1 MGTQVTLV
9 ALPLVALK
17 LLRASTFEVGLLVAI
32 ERLPFLLV
40 GLPAG
45 AIVDRLRRRP
55 VLIAGDV
62 GRAVALGSV
71 PVAYWAHVLTMIQL
85 YAVVLVTGVLT
96 VFFDVAYQS
105 YLPALV
111 GPDHLVDG
119 NAKLQVSESGA
130 QIAGPALAGV
140 LYGLFEAGAIAA
152 DALSYAWSAVCVL
165 LIRTPEPPVERHR
178 PTGAAASRLR
188 SEIAEGVR
196 YVWHHPYLRPIAT
209 CTAISNLF
217 SSLTVAVFFTYA
229 VRTLHLSAGAIGGV
243 FAVGSVGFFLGA
255 LVARPL
261 AGRLGVGPTIVWS
274 AILFGPPT
282 LLVPLAP
289 RQSPVPWLAA
299 SLALGSL
306 WTPIYNITQVSLRQ
320 RLCPPRLLG
329 RMNATMRFVV
339 WGTMPVGAVLG
350 GALGA
355 RLGLRP
361 TLYIGA
367 FGVMTAFIPV
377 LVSPVRRLREMPEPE
392 ADGTEEGEL
401 RGLHA

>member
-71 PVAYWAHVLTMIQL
+71 PVAYWAHALTMIQL
-85 YAVVLVTGVLT
+85 YTVVLVTGVLT

-111 GPDHLVDG
+111 GPDRLVDG

-130 QIAGPALAGV
+130 QIAGPALAGF
-140 LYGLFEAGAIAA
+140 LYGLFQAGAIAA
-152 DALSYAWSAVCVL
+152 DALSYVWSAVCVV
-165 LIRTPEPPVERHR
+165 LIRAPEPPVQRR
-178 PTGAAASRLR
+178 RAGAAPSRLR
-188 SEIAEGVR
+188 AEIAEGVR
-196 YVWHHPYLRPIAT
+196 YVWRHPYLRPIAA

-217 SSLTVAVFFTYA
+217 TSLTVAVFFTYA
-229 VRTLHLSAGAIGGV
+229 VRTLHLSAGTIGGV
-243 FAVGSVGFFLGA
+243 FAVGSVGFLLGA
-255 LVARPL
+255 VVARPL
-261 AGRLGVGPTIVWS
+261 AGRVGVGPTIVWS
-274 AILFGPPT
+274 AVLFGPPT

-289 RQSPVPWLAA
+289 RHSPVLWLAA
-299 SLALGSL
+299 SLFLGSFGS
-306 WTPIYNITQVSLRQ
+306 PVYNVTQVSLRQ
-320 RLCPPRLLG
+320 TLCPPRMLG

-339 WGTMPVGAVLG
+339 WGTMPIGAVLG
-350 GALGA
+350 GIIGS

-367 FGVMTAFIPV
+367 FGLMTAFVPV
-377 LVSPVRRLREMPEPE
+377 VWSPVRGLRDMPEGEP
-392 ADGTEEGEL
+392 DLTEEGEL
-401 RGLHA
+401 RGLHP